1 MKKIVLFIISLFI
14 GFEVCSAQ
22 KAEQT
27 FPITG
32 KPILT
37 VFTNY
42 KAGLGNVNNVSGF
55 NLDRAFVGYEG
66 FFAKGFSAKIVMNVE
81 TQSDDNGNTKFNGY
95 LKNAQVD
102 WRGDGFFMSVGL
114 VNLKQFSEQENCW
127 GHRYV
132 FKSFQ
137 EEYGIV
143 FCEDIGLVAGYEF
156 SPVISADIAFTNG
169 EGRKFKN
176 MDNRY
181 KYGAGITLKPLKG
194 LILRLYG
201 DIYDIPKYLED
212 NMVKRDKQY
221 SIASFAGYANKYF
234 SIGVEYNRVFNYK
247 FDSKQD
253 ANGYSAYTTI
263 NITPKMH
270 IYGRFDYFDTAGN
283 MKYDNE
289 GHAIICGFE
298 YSPIKQIRISPNY
311 QSWKSSKG
319 KRENFLLL
327 SVECK
332 I

>member
-102 WRGDGFFMSVGL
+102 WRGYGFFVSAGL

-234 SIGVEYNRVFNYK
+234 SIGAEYNRVFNYN

>member
-1 MKKIVLFIISLFI
+1 MRKIVLFITSLFI

-66 FFAKGFSAKIVMNVE
+66 FFAKGFSAKVVMNVE

-102 WRGDGFFMSVGL
+102 WRGYGFFVSAGL
-114 VNLKQFSEQENCW
+114 VNLKQFSEQENFW

-137 EEYGIV
+137 EEYGIA
-143 FCEDIGLVAGYEF
+143 FCEDIGVVAGYEF

-234 SIGVEYNRVFNYK
+234 SIGAEYNRVFNYK

-270 IYGRFDYFDTAGN
+270 IYGRFDYLIPPG
-283 MKYDNE
+283 
-289 GHAIICGFE
+289 I
-298 YSPIKQIRISPNY
+298 
-311 QSWKSSKG
+311 
-319 KRENFLLL
+319 
-327 SVECK
+327 
-332 I
+332 

>member
-1 MKKIVLFIISLFI
+1 MRKIVLFITSLFI

-66 FFAKGFSAKIVMNVE
+66 FFAKGFSAKVVMNVE

-102 WRGDGFFMSVGL
+102 WRGYVFFVSAGL

-234 SIGVEYNRVFNYK
+234 SIGAEYNRVFNYK

-298 YSPIKQIRISPNY
+298 YSPIRQIRISPNY

>member
-1 MKKIVLFIISLFI
+1 MRKIVLFIISLFI

-66 FFAKGFSAKIVMNVE
+66 FFAKGFSAKVVMNVE

-102 WRGDGFFMSVGL
+102 WRGYGFFVSAGL
-114 VNLKQFSEQENCW
+114 VNLKQFSEQENFW
-127 GHRYV
+127 EHRYV

-137 EEYGIV
+137 EEYGIA
-143 FCEDIGLVAGYEF
+143 FCEDIGVVAGYEF

-234 SIGVEYNRVFNYK
+234 SIGAEYNRVFNYK

-298 YSPIKQIRISPNY
+298 YSPIRQIRISPNY

>member
-1 MKKIVLFIISLFI
+1 MRKIVLFITSLFI

-102 WRGDGFFMSVGL
+102 WRGYGFFVSAGL
-114 VNLKQFSEQENCW
+114 VNLKQFSEQENFW

-137 EEYGIV
+137 EEYGIA
-143 FCEDIGLVAGYEF
+143 FCEDIGVVAGYEF

-234 SIGVEYNRVFNYK
+234 SIGAEYNRVFNYK

-298 YSPIKQIRISPNY
+298 YSPIRQIRISPNY

>member
-102 WRGDGFFMSVGL
+102 WRGYVFFMSVGL

>member
-1 MKKIVLFIISLFI
+1 M
-14 GFEVCSAQ
+14 
-22 KAEQT
+22 
-27 FPITG
+27 
-32 KPILT
+32 T

-66 FFAKGFSAKIVMNVE
+66 FFAKGFSAKVVMNVE

-102 WRGDGFFMSVGL
+102 WRGYGFFVSAGL
-114 VNLKQFSEQENCW
+114 VNLKQFSEQENFW

-137 EEYGIV
+137 EEYGIA
-143 FCEDIGLVAGYEF
+143 FCEDIGVVAGYEF

-234 SIGVEYNRVFNYK
+234 SIGAEYNRVFNYK
-247 FDSKQD
+247 VDSKQD

-298 YSPIKQIRISPNY
+298 YSPIRQIRISPNY

>member
-1 MKKIVLFIISLFI
+1 
-14 GFEVCSAQ
+14 
-22 KAEQT
+22 
-27 FPITG
+27 
-32 KPILT
+32 
-37 VFTNY
+37 
-42 KAGLGNVNNVSGF
+42 
-55 NLDRAFVGYEG
+55 
-66 FFAKGFSAKIVMNVE
+66 
-81 TQSDDNGNTKFNGY
+81 
-95 LKNAQVD
+95 
-102 WRGDGFFMSVGL
+102 MSVGL

>member
-14 GFEVCSAQ
+14 GFEVFSAQ

-102 WRGDGFFMSVGL
+102 WRGYGFFMSVGL

>member
-102 WRGDGFFMSVGL
+102 WRGYGFFMSVGL

-289 GHAIICGFE
+289 GHAIIC
-298 YSPIKQIRISPNY
+298 
-311 QSWKSSKG
+311 
-319 KRENFLLL
+319 
-327 SVECK
+327 
-332 I
+332 

>member
-1 MKKIVLFIISLFI
+1 MRKIVLFITSLFI

-66 FFAKGFSAKIVMNVE
+66 FFAKGFSAKVVMNVE

-102 WRGDGFFMSVGL
+102 WRGYGFFVSVGL
-114 VNLKQFSEQENCW
+114 VNLKQFSEQENFW

-137 EEYGIV
+137 EEYGIA
-143 FCEDIGLVAGYEF
+143 FCEDIGVVAGYEF

-234 SIGVEYNRVFNYK
+234 SIGAEYNRVFNYK

-298 YSPIKQIRISPNY
+298 YSPIRQIRISPNY

>member
-1 MKKIVLFIISLFI
+1 MERIWFFRVSRL
-14 GFEVCSAQ
+14 
-22 KAEQT
+22 
-27 FPITG
+27 G
-32 KPILT
+32 KL
-37 VFTNY
+37 
-42 KAGLGNVNNVSGF
+42 
-55 NLDRAFVGYEG
+55 
-66 FFAKGFSAKIVMNVE
+66 E
-81 TQSDDNGNTKFNGY
+81 TIFRT
-95 LKNAQVD
+95 
-102 WRGDGFFMSVGL
+102 
-114 VNLKQFSEQENCW
+114 ENFW

-137 EEYGIV
+137 EEYGIA
-143 FCEDIGLVAGYEF
+143 FCEDIGVVAGYEF

-234 SIGVEYNRVFNYK
+234 SIGAEYNRVFNYK

-298 YSPIKQIRISPNY
+298 YSPIRQIRISPNY

>member
-42 KAGLGNVNNVSGF
+42 KAGLGNVNNVSGV

-102 WRGDGFFMSVGL
+102 WRGYGFFMSVGL